1 MGRDRN
7 ENGTRS
13 RANRAWLRSLGR
25 PRRICRAMGLRGEI
39 GYSLPPTH
47 PYSFE
52 VDHLVPVSMGGEL
65 YDRDNIDATHRCRNQ
80 WRSNRSVEEVMEI
93 ARLRRGG
100 ADEGRA
106 PLANERQAGI
116 SLVPTCWPAAP

>member
-13 RANRAWLRSLGR
+13 RANRAWPGSLGR
-25 PRRICRAMGLRGEI
+25 PCWICRAMGLRGEI
-39 GYSLPPTH
+39 DYSLPPTH

-52 VDHLVPVSMGGEL
+52 VDHLVPVSMGGDL
-65 YDRDNIDATHRCRNQ
+65 YDRDNIDATHRCCNQ

-93 ARLRRGG
+93 ARLRRRQRGWG
-100 ADEGRA
+100 VWILGHRGREA
-106 PLANERQAGI
+106 PPRHRG
-116 SLVPTCWPAAP
+116 PGT